1 MTDLLRDLTLHKARG
16 QVSRVVG
23 HEVELR
29 GLRLRV
35 GDTVRIGV
43 DGDTRPAQVIAVT
56 ESGARAMV
64 LGTTGGIGRGDTVT
78 RNSEGWGVIASD
90 EMVGRV
96 VDGFGNP
103 IDGGPP
109 IVGEVLS
116 IEGSV
121 PSPLERQRVDR
132 VLPTGVRIVDLL
144 CTVGRGQRVGL
155 IGGSGVG
162 KSTLLA
168 MMARGTAAD
177 VVVLAMVG
185 ERGREVREMIEEEL
199 GEEGMKRT
207 VMIVATSDQP
217 PLVRLQAGLAATRIA
232 EWFADQGRD
241 VLLMVDSLTRM
252 AMAQREIGLAAG
264 EPPTARGY
272 TPSVFDLLPR
282 LLERAGPRRH
292 GTVTAVYSILVEAD
306 NANDPIAD
314 AARSILDGHFVLDRR
329 LAITGRYPA
338 IDPLSSLSRLADRL
352 VGQERTSLA
361 TAARAALASVEEVR
375 DLVEVGAYVHGS
387 NPAADLGLS
396 LSPALID
403 LFRQRP
409 DEIPD
414 FEATWDSL
422 RGIVGETS

>member
-121 PSPLERQRVDR
+121 PSPLERQRIDR

-409 DEIPD
+409 QEIPD